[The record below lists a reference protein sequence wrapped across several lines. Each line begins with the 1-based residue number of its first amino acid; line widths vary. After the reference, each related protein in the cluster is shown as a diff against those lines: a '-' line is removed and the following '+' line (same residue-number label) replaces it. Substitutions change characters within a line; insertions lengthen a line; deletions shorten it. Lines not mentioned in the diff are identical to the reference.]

1 MCSIDVKVSELKKM
15 IDNLVKDRVD
25 YVTLSILEEDEF
37 AGEVIPKTLHFEA
50 FDGSGGGVDYESIE
64 EVVVDPFYKIDLCLV
79 CDSLIEH
86 GFDND
91 DTFLCKSFFLLM
103 AGIDCSICG
112 NRIKAKSDLIFH
124 VSHVDGVI
132 SERVLC
138 RACSQKEQKE
148 FWEN

>member
-15 IDNLVKDRVD
+15 IDELVKDRVD
-25 YVTLSILEEDEF
+25 YVTLSIFEEDEF
-37 AGEVIPKTLHFEA
+37 VGEIFPKSLHFEA
-50 FDGSGGGVDYESIE
+50 FDGHGGGVDYESIE
-64 EVVVDPFYKIDLCLV
+64 EVVVDPYYKIDLCLV

-91 DTFLCKSFFLLM
+91 DTFLCKSCFLLM
-103 AGIDCSICG
+103 SGTDCSICG
-112 NRIKAKSDLIFH
+112 NRIKAESDLIFQ
-124 VSHVDGVI
+124 VSYVDGVK

-138 RACSQKEQKE
+138 RSCSQKVQKE